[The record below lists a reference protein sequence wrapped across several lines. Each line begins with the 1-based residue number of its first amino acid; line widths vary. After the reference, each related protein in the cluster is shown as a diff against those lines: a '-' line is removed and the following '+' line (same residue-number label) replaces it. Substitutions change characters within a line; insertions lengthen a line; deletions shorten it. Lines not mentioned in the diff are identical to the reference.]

1 MHSHIL
7 LKSVHNSTNPLIH
20 TLPRESINHHRH
32 RHPFFSRREKDRERE
47 KKRDKDRPSGSSS
60 GTGSG
65 SGDRDRD
72 RSSGKISGGKGGG
85 SGGGSGGGGYNA
97 LLEPAPPADKDLQ
110 EALKRSLQTFRE
122 ESVATHSN
130 HPTNQGVYAY
140 SNSLPMCYLTSTLTL
155 YLYLYFL
162 PLPLLMVLM
171 HPNYS

>member
-1 MHSHIL
+1 MHTHIL
-7 LKSVHNSTNPLIH
+7 LKSIHISTHPL
-20 TLPRESINHHRH
+20 TPTPPLRSTNHHRH
-32 RHPFFSRREKDRERE
+32 RHPFFSRRDKDRERE

-72 RSSGKISGGKGGG
+72 RSSGKSSGGKGG
-85 SGGGSGGGGYNA
+85 GGGSGGGGYNA

-130 HPTNQGVYAY
+130 HPTNQGAYVY
-140 SNSLPMCYLTSTLTL
+140 SNSLPMCYLTPTLTFYHNL
-155 YLYLYFL
+155 Y
-162 PLPLLMVLM
+162 
-171 HPNYS
+171 